1 MKKRYLLIA
10 LSWLLGPSLVQA
22 QQPLA
27 NHTPQLAQNTQ
38 QHLNVASQNEQS
50 TTLSAAVKELADRY
64 QVSIS
69 YDPLLLDQKTI
80 RPLRQRTS
88 LEEDLSGLLAPHSLR
103 HRKLEEGFYIIQPTK
118 IVDSVTRLAPQ
129 GESFLPSVPS
139 VAPPQLPTAEKPVR
153 RWEQTISGQ
162 VTDGTSGES
171 LPGVNIL
178 AKGTSTGTVTDID
191 GNYRLT
197 VADDVATLVFSSIG
211 YATQEVAIGGRST
224 IDLALT
230 PDVQSLSEVVVVG
243 YGTTKRSDLT
253 GSVATV
259 KEQELKQ
266 VAVASLDQGL
276 QGRIAGVQVTQ
287 ASAAPGGAVSVR
299 IRGVNSIN
307 GTNEPL
313 YVIDGIPIIPSDGAE
328 SPTGGGV
335 PGQGGGGIASNALA
349 SINPGDIES
358 IEVLKDASAAA
369 IYGARGAN
377 GVVIITTKQ
386 GKAGRT
392 TVDFENYYGVQE
404 VANTYD
410 VLDARSFGIWA
421 NEYALSQGQD
431 RYFNEQQ
438 LDSLGRN
445 STNWQDQIY
454 RTAPMQNH
462 QLTITSGNDKTTFS
476 LGANYFRQEGVV
488 KRSGFERASLR
499 LNLNHLV
506 SDKFKVGTSLMIS
519 RLGNDRVLTDG
530 NESVTSLAQKAPPVV
545 PVFDRNGD
553 YTVADR
559 YGLSLNSN
567 LDLNEVLPN
576 PVGRVN
582 ETDDRETTNRIL
594 TNLYAEYEFVEG
606 LSLKVT
612 GGANLTNRN
621 RDTYYSQRS
630 FEGEGL
636 GGFASTGNSERLI
649 FLNENILSFNR
660 TYGGKHRVSAVT
672 GFSTQYE
679 IIQGRSINN
688 TGFGIDDA
696 DLSLNDIGSGTQ
708 LGGPGVGSFKRDESL
723 ASFILRA
730 SYGFDDRYLLTFTS
744 RADGSSK
751 FSEGNKWGFF
761 PSAAVG
767 WNLGNEAFMNDVSWI
782 SSLKLRGSYGQ
793 TGFQEILPYQS
804 LARYGSQNYSFGD
817 VPVVGY
823 QPLSPANRDLT
834 WQITSQVDVGVDAS
848 LFENRLTLIADYY
861 VKNTDRLLLF
871 VRPPANTGYSGALA
885 FNIGEV
891 RNQGWELSV
900 GTNLNLGAV
909 RWTSNLNLSRNTNE
923 VLDLGPQEEIFGGRL
938 SADRKDQGN
947 RTAVGEPIGVFYGYQ
962 SDGIFRDEAEVSAHT
977 TNVDGQEV
985 IIQPDAQPGDRR
997 FVDVNEDGDISNDD
1011 RTTIGDPYA
1020 DLIYG
1025 WSNNFYYGNF
1035 DFSFF
1040 LQGTQGNDILNVS
1053 REPLSAN
1060 NTQNNILQDR
1070 FDGRW
1075 TAANPSAVWPRAGAF
1090 NPIGG
1095 GSGGFGDYIVEDG
1108 SYLRLRDITLGYTV
1122 PASVINGLRTARI
1135 YVSAQNLFTI
1145 TSYSGVNPEASSQGQ
1160 SATNFGVD
1168 IGGYPVARIYRLGIN
1183 LGF

>member
-1 MKKRYLLIA
+1 MNKHYFLIA
-10 LSWLLGPSLVQA
+10 LSWLLGTTLVQA
-22 QQPLA
+22 QHPLA
-27 NHTPQLAQNTQ
+27 SHTPQPVQNTQ
-38 QHLNVASQNEQS
+38 QRLSTKSQSEQS
-50 TTLSAAVKELADRY
+50 VTLSTAVKQLADHYR
-64 QVSIS
+64 VSIS
-69 YDPLLLDQKTI
+69 YDPLLLDQKTT
-80 RPLRQRTS
+80 RSVRQHTS
-88 LEEDLSGLLAPHSLR
+88 LEEDLSHLLTPYSLR

-118 IVDSVTRLAPQ
+118 IVNSMTRLIPQ
-129 GESFLPSVPS
+129 GESFLLSSPNVTPSRR
-139 VAPPQLPTAEKPVR
+139 PTAEKPTQ
-153 RWEQTISGQ
+153 RWEQTVSGQ
-162 VTDGTSGES
+162 VTDLNSGES

-178 AKGTSTGTVTDID
+178 AKGSSTGTVTDIN

-197 VADDVATLVFSSIG
+197 VADDITTLVFSSIG
-211 YATQEVAIGGRST
+211 FATEEVPINGRST

-253 GSVATV
+253 GSVASV

-266 VAVASLDQGL
+266 VAVTSLDQGL
-276 QGRIAGVQVTQ
+276 QGRVAGVQVTQ
-287 ASAAPGGAVSVR
+287 SSAAPGGAVSVR

-313 YVIDGIPIIPSDGAE
+313 YVIDGIPIIASDGAV

-392 TVDFENYYGVQE
+392 TVDFENYYGLQE

-445 STNWQDQIY
+445 STDWQKEIY

-488 KRSGFERASLR
+488 KRSGFERGSLR

-506 SDKFKVGTSLMIS
+506 SDRFKVGNTLMIS
-519 RLGNDRVLTDG
+519 RLGNDRIITDG
-530 NESVTSLAQKAPPVV
+530 TNSATSLAQQAPPVV
-545 PVFDRNGD
+545 PVFNRDGS
-553 YTVADR
+553 YTVIDQ
-559 YGLSLNSN
+559 YGLSLNEN
-567 LDLNEVLPN
+567 LDFNEVLPN
-576 PVGRVN
+576 PVGRIN
-582 ETDDRETTNRIL
+582 ETTDRETTNRIL
-594 TNLYAEYEFVEG
+594 ANFYADYEFIEG
-606 LSLKVT
+606 LNLKVT
-612 GGANLTNRN
+612 AGANVENRN
-621 RDTYYSQRS
+621 RDTYFSQQS
-630 FEGEGL
+630 FEGAGL
-636 GGFASTGNSERLI
+636 GGFASTGTSERLI

-660 TYGGKHRVSAVT
+660 TFNNKHQVSAVT

-679 IIQGRSINN
+679 VLQGRQINN
-688 TGFGIDDA
+688 TGFGIDDP

-708 LGGPGVGSFKRDESL
+708 LGGPGVSSFKQDESL

-730 SYGFDDRYLLTFTS
+730 SYTFDDRYLFTFTS

-751 FSEGNKWGFF
+751 FSDGNKWGFF
-761 PSAAVG
+761 PSGAIG
-767 WNLGNEAFMNDVSWI
+767 WKVSNEAFMNDVNWI
-782 SSLKLRGSYGQ
+782 SNLKLRGSYGQ
-793 TGFQEILPYQS
+793 TGFQEIPPYQS

-823 QPLSPANRDLT
+823 QPVSPANSDLT
-834 WQITSQVDVGVDAS
+834 WQVTSQVNVGVDAGF
-848 LFENRLTLIADYY
+848 FENRLSLTADYY

-871 VRPPANTGYSGALA
+871 VRPSANTGYSSSLA
-885 FNIGEV
+885 FNIGQV
-891 RNQGWELSV
+891 RNEGWELSA
-900 GTNLNLGAV
+900 GTNLDLGAV

-947 RTAVGEPIGVFYGYQ
+947 RTAVGSPIGVFYGYQ
-962 SDGIFRDEAEVSAHT
+962 TDGIFRNEAEVSQHT
-977 TNVDGQEV
+977 TTVDGQEV
-985 IIQPDAQPGDRR
+985 VIQPDARPGDRR
-997 FVDVNEDGDISNDD
+997 FVDTNGDGDISNDD
-1011 RTTIGDPYA
+1011 RTNIGDPYA

-1053 REPLSAN
+1053 REPLSTNDAR
-1060 NTQNNILQDR
+1060 NNILQDR
-1070 FDGRW
+1070 FNGRW
-1075 TAANPSAVWPRAGAF
+1075 TAENSNAVWPRAGSF

-1108 SYLRLRDITLGYTV
+1108 SYLRLRDITLGYTL
-1122 PASVINGLRTARI
+1122 PARTISGLRTARL
-1135 YVSAQNLFTI
+1135 YLSAQNLFTI
-1145 TSYSGVNPEASSQGQ
+1145 TNYSGVNPEASSQGQ
-1160 SATNFGVD
+1160 NATNFGVD
-1168 IGGYPVARIYRLGIN
+1168 IGGYPVARIYRVGIN

>member
-1 MKKRYLLIA
+1 M
-10 LSWLLGPSLVQA
+10 
-22 QQPLA
+22 
-27 NHTPQLAQNTQ
+27 
-38 QHLNVASQNEQS
+38 
-50 TTLSAAVKELADRY
+50 
-64 QVSIS
+64 
-69 YDPLLLDQKTI
+69 
-80 RPLRQRTS
+80 
-88 LEEDLSGLLAPHSLR
+88 
-103 HRKLEEGFYIIQPTK
+103 EEGFYIIQPTK
-118 IVDSVTRLAPQ
+118 NVDSVTRLAPQ
-129 GESFLPSVPS
+129 GESFLPSLRN
-139 VAPPQLPTAEKPVR
+139 VAPPLLPTAEKPER
-153 RWEQTISGQ
+153 RWEQTIDGQ
-162 VTDGTSGES
+162 VTDGTTGES

-178 AKGTSTGTVTDID
+178 AKGTTTGTVTDIN

-224 IDLALT
+224 VDLALT
-230 PDVQSLSEVVVVG
+230 TDVQSLSEVVVVG

-410 VLDARSFGIWA
+410 VLNARSFGIWA

-488 KRSGFERASLR
+488 KPSGFERASLR

-530 NESVTSLAQKAPPVV
+530 NESVTSLAQKAPPIV

-612 GGANLTNRN
+612 GGANLT
-621 RDTYYSQRS
+621 TRS
-630 FEGEGL
+630 GHCYTALLEERPEWL
-636 GGFASTGNSERLI
+636 CLTGNSERLI

-672 GFSTQYE
+672 GFCY
-679 IIQGRSINN
+679 
-688 TGFGIDDA
+688 A
-696 DLSLNDIGSGTQ
+696 
-708 LGGPGVGSFKRDESL
+708 VRDH
-723 ASFILRA
+723 
-730 SYGFDDRYLLTFTS
+730 
-744 RADGSSK
+744 
-751 FSEGNKWGFF
+751 
-761 PSAAVG
+761 
-767 WNLGNEAFMNDVSWI
+767 
-782 SSLKLRGSYGQ
+782 
-793 TGFQEILPYQS
+793 
-804 LARYGSQNYSFGD
+804 
-817 VPVVGY
+817 
-823 QPLSPANRDLT
+823 
-834 WQITSQVDVGVDAS
+834 
-848 LFENRLTLIADYY
+848 
-861 VKNTDRLLLF
+861 
-871 VRPPANTGYSGALA
+871 SGA
-885 FNIGEV
+885 
-891 RNQGWELSV
+891 Q
-900 GTNLNLGAV
+900 
-909 RWTSNLNLSRNTNE
+909 
-923 VLDLGPQEEIFGGRL
+923 
-938 SADRKDQGN
+938 
-947 RTAVGEPIGVFYGYQ
+947 
-962 SDGIFRDEAEVSAHT
+962 
-977 TNVDGQEV
+977 
-985 IIQPDAQPGDRR
+985 
-997 FVDVNEDGDISNDD
+997 
-1011 RTTIGDPYA
+1011 
-1020 DLIYG
+1020 
-1025 WSNNFYYGNF
+1025 
-1035 DFSFF
+1035 
-1040 LQGTQGNDILNVS
+1040 LQQH
-1053 REPLSAN
+1053 
-1060 NTQNNILQDR
+1060 
-1070 FDGRW
+1070 
-1075 TAANPSAVWPRAGAF
+1075 
-1090 NPIGG
+1090 
-1095 GSGGFGDYIVEDG
+1095 
-1108 SYLRLRDITLGYTV
+1108 
-1122 PASVINGLRTARI
+1122 GLRHR
-1135 YVSAQNLFTI
+1135 
-1145 TSYSGVNPEASSQGQ
+1145 
-1160 SATNFGVD
+1160 
-1168 IGGYPVARIYRLGIN
+1168 
-1183 LGF
+1183 

>member
-1 MKKRYLLIA
+1 MKKRYLLFAI
-10 LSWLLGPSLVQA
+10 SWILAMSPGQA
-22 QQPLA
+22 QDRLASHTSRPGQPV
-27 NHTPQLAQNTQ
+27 HQLSSNE
-38 QHLNVASQNEQS
+38 SEPEQS
-50 TTLSAAVKELADRY
+50 ATLSSAVKELADHYR
-64 QVSIS
+64 VSIS

-88 LEEDLSGLLAPHSLR
+88 LEEDLSRLLAPYSLQ
-103 HRKLEEGFYIIQPTK
+103 HRKLEEGFYIIQRADR
-118 IVDSVTRLAPQ
+118 VESVIGATPE
-129 GESFLPSVPS
+129 GEEFLPSLPRITPAPLQS
-139 VAPPQLPTAEKPVR
+139 VQKPVQ

-162 VTDGTSGES
+162 VTDLTNNEP

-178 AKGTSTGTVTDID
+178 AKGTSTGTVTDIE

-197 VADDVATLVFSSIG
+197 VADDISTLVFSSIG

-253 GSVATV
+253 GSVASV

-266 VAVASLDQGL
+266 VAVTSLDQGL
-276 QGRIAGVQVTQ
+276 QGRVAGVQVTQ
-287 ASAAPGGAVSVR
+287 SSAAPGGAVSVR

-313 YVIDGIPIIPSDGAE
+313 YVIDGIPIIASDGAV

-404 VANTYD
+404 VANTYN

-421 NEYALSQGQD
+421 NEYAVSQGQD
-431 RYFNEQQ
+431 LYFNEQQ

-445 STNWQDQIY
+445 STDWQNEIY

-462 QLTITSGNDKTTFS
+462 QLTITSGNEKTTFS

-488 KRSGFERASLR
+488 KQSGFERGSLR

-506 SDKFKVGTSLMIS
+506 SDRFKVGTSLMIS
-519 RLGNDRVLTDG
+519 RLGNDRIITDG
-530 NESVTSLAQKAPPVV
+530 VNSATSLAQEAPPVV
-545 PVFDRNGD
+545 PVYNRDGS
-553 YTVADR
+553 YTVIDQ
-559 YGLSLNSN
+559 YGLSLNEN
-567 LDLNEVLPN
+567 LDFNEVLPN
-576 PVGRVN
+576 PVGRIN
-582 ETDDRETTNRIL
+582 ETADRETTNRIL
-594 TNLYAEYEFVEG
+594 SNFYAEYEFVEG
-606 LSLKVT
+606 LNLKVT
-612 GGANLTNRN
+612 AGANLENRN
-621 RDTYYSQRS
+621 RDTYFSQRS
-630 FEGEGL
+630 FEGAGL
-636 GGFASTGNSERLI
+636 GGFASTGTSERLI

-660 TYGGKHRVSAVT
+660 TFSGKHQVSAVT

-679 IIQGRSINN
+679 VLQGRQINN
-688 TGFGIDDA
+688 TGFGIDDP

-708 LGGPGVGSFKRDESL
+708 LGGPGVGSFKQDERL

-730 SYGFDDRYLLTFTS
+730 SYTFDDRYLFTFTS

-751 FSEGNKWGFF
+751 FSDGNKWGFF
-761 PSAAVG
+761 PSGAIG
-767 WNLGNEAFMNDVSWI
+767 WKVNNEAFMNDVNWI
-782 SSLKLRGSYGQ
+782 SNLKLRGSYGQ
-793 TGFQEILPYQS
+793 TGFQEIPPYQS

-823 QPLSPANRDLT
+823 QPVAPANSDLT
-834 WQITSQVDVGVDAS
+834 WQITSQVNVGVDAGF
-848 LFENRLTLIADYY
+848 FENRLSLTADYY

-885 FNIGEV
+885 FNIGQV
-891 RNQGWELSV
+891 RNEGWELSV

-947 RTAVGEPIGVFYGYQ
+947 RTAVGSPIGVFYGYQ
-962 SDGIFRDEAEVSAHT
+962 ADGIFRNEAEVSQHT
-977 TNVDGQEV
+977 TTVDGQEV
-985 IIQPDAQPGDRR
+985 VIQPDAQPGDRR
-997 FVDVNEDGDISNDD
+997 FVDINEDGDISNDD
-1011 RTTIGDPYA
+1011 RTNIGDPYPEF
-1020 DLIYG
+1020 IYG

-1035 DFSFF
+1035 DLSIF

-1053 REPLSAN
+1053 REPLSGNDARS
-1060 NTQNNILQDR
+1060 NILQDR
-1070 FDGRW
+1070 FEGRW
-1075 TAANPSAVWPRAGAF
+1075 TADNQNAVWPRTGAF

-1108 SYLRLRDITLGYTV
+1108 SYLRLRDITLGYTL
-1122 PASVINGLRTARI
+1122 PAAAVSGLRTARI

-1145 TSYSGVNPEASSQGQ
+1145 TNYSGVNPEASSQGQ
-1160 SATNFGVD
+1160 NATNFGVD
-1168 IGGYPVARIYRLGIN
+1168 IGGYPVARIYRVGVN

>member
-1 MKKRYLLIA
+1 MKKHCFLIA
-10 LSWLLGPSLVQA
+10 LSWLLGTSLVQA
-22 QQPLA
+22 QHHMASHSPLVVQ
-27 NHTPQLAQNTQ
+27 NTPQRLNPATQRAQS
-38 QHLNVASQNEQS
+38 V
-50 TTLSAAVKELADRY
+50 TLSSAVKELADHY
-64 QVSIS
+64 QISIS

-88 LEEDLSGLLAPHSLR
+88 LEADLSQLLTPYSLQ
-103 HRKLEEGFYIIQPTK
+103 HRKLEEGFYIIQPSK
-118 IVDSVTRLAPQ
+118 KVDSVGRLAPQ
-129 GESFLPSVPS
+129 EKSFLPPLPNVTPTL
-139 VAPPQLPTAEKPVR
+139 LPTAEKPTR
-153 RWEQTISGQ
+153 RWEQTISGKI
-162 VTDGTSGES
+162 TDLTNDES

-178 AKGTSTGTVTDID
+178 AKGTTTGTVTDIN

-211 YATQEVAIGGRST
+211 YTTEEVAIGGRST
-224 IDLALT
+224 IDLALA
-230 PDVQSLSEVVVVG
+230 PDIQSLSEVVVVG

-421 NEYALSQGQD
+421 NEYAVSQGQD
-431 RYFNEQQ
+431 PYFNEQQ
-438 LDSLGRN
+438 IDSLGRN
-445 STNWQDQIY
+445 STDWQDQIY

-488 KRSGFERASLR
+488 KESGFERASLR

-530 NESVTSLAQKAPPVV
+530 NESVTSLAQKAPPLV
-545 PVFDRNGD
+545 PVFDRDGD
-553 YTVADR
+553 YTVADQ

-582 ETDDRETTNRIL
+582 ETTDRETTNRIL
-594 TNLYAEYEFVEG
+594 TNLYAEYEFLEG

-630 FEGEGL
+630 FEGAGL

-660 TYGGKHRVSAVT
+660 TFGGKHRVSAVT

-679 IIQGRSINN
+679 ILQGRSINN
-688 TGFGIDDA
+688 TGFGIDDG

-767 WNLGNEAFMNDVSWI
+767 WNLGNEAFMSDVSWI

-804 LARYGSQNYSFGD
+804 LARYGSENYSFGD
-817 VPVVGY
+817 IPVVGY
-823 QPLSPANRDLT
+823 QPLAPANQDLT
-834 WQITSQVDVGVDAS
+834 WQITSQMDVGVDAG
-848 LFENRLTLIADYY
+848 LFENRLTLTADYY

-891 RNQGWELSV
+891 RNEGWELSV
-900 GTNLNLGAV
+900 GTNLAFGNL
-909 RWTSNLNLSRNTNE
+909 RWTSNLNLSSNTNE
-923 VLDLGPQEEIFGGRL
+923 VLDLGPQEEIFGGRI

-962 SDGIFRDEAEVSAHT
+962 SDGIFRNEAEVSAHT
-977 TNVDGQEV
+977 TTVDGQEV
-985 IIQPDAQPGDRR
+985 VIQPDAQPGDRR

-1025 WSNNFYYGNF
+1025 WLNNFYYGNF

-1060 NTQNNILQDR
+1060 NTQNNVLQDR

-1075 TAANPSAVWPRAGAF
+1075 TPDNPNAIWPRAGAF

-1145 TSYSGVNPEASSQGQ
+1145 TNYSGVNPEASSQGQ

-1168 IGGYPVARIYRLGIN
+1168 FGGYPVARIYRVGIN